1 MVRSKMLACALV
13 VALLGTGCASLGV
26 QPTGN
31 RSTCALVGGLL
42 GGFVGYVI
50 ANNRKPSETDEELV
64 GGGLGAATGAAI
76 GYLICGEG
84 EAPIPPSARIRAT
97 PREGQPPLEVSFEAQ
112 VAPGTSPIRKY
123 AWDFG
128 DGATGEGQR
137 TSHTYA
143 NPGEYEAR
151 LTVTD
156 ERNQSATSN
165 ARILVRT
172 AEQPARQ
179 EEPATRRRIVLRGIN
194 FAFDSAVIA
203 AADEAILDVAVEQ
216 LQSNP
221 DVRVRITGHTD
232 STGPDGYNQNLS
244 ERRAR
249 SVLDYLVRKGIAR
262 GRLEAAGQGES
273 QPVASNDTRDGRA
286 QNRRVELDIL
296 E

>member
-1 MVRSKMLACALV
+1 V
-13 VALLGTGCASLGV
+13 
-26 QPTGN
+26 
-31 RSTCALVGGLL
+31 

-64 GGGLGAATGAAI
+64 GGGIGAATGAAI

-84 EAPIPPSARIRAT
+84 QSAIPPSARIRAT

-128 DGATGEGQR
+128 DGTIGDGQR

-172 AEQPARQ
+172 PEAPAK
-179 EEPATRRRIVLRGIN
+179 EAEPAARRRIVLRGIN

-203 AADEAILDVAVEQ
+203 QADEGILDVAVEQ
-216 LQSNP
+216 LRSNP
-221 DVRVRITGHTD
+221 DVRVRIVGHTD

-249 SVLDYLVRKGIAR
+249 SVLDYLVAKGIER
-262 GRLEAAGQGES
+262 ERLESAGRGEAE
-273 QPVASNDTRDGRA
+273 PVAGNDTRDGRA